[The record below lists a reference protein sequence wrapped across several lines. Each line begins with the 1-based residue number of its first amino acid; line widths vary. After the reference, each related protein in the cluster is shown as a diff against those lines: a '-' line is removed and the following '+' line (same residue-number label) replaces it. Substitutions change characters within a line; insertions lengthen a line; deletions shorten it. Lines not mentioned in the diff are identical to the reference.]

1 MLQFEFRPI
10 EDDEVPSGQAK
21 HMAAPAAGAKNPAG
35 HGMQEEEDEA
45 PTCDELVPAG
55 HFTQTVA
62 LAFAYEPASQVVQEV
77 GETVA
82 VEVDTEPGGHLM
94 QKVAF
99 KTKNPE
105 GQGRQTEL
113 PVDEMVPRGQGR
125 HDDSAVALG
134 KEL

>member
-1 MLQFEFRPI
+1 M
-10 EDDEVPSGQAK
+10 
-21 HMAAPAAGAKNPAG
+21 
-35 HGMQEEEDEA
+35 
-45 PTCDELVPAG
+45 
-55 HFTQTVA
+55 TQTVA
-62 LAFAYEPASQVVQEV
+62 LAFVYEPASQVVHEV

-99 KTKNPE
+99 TTKNPE

-134 KEL
+134 KELKEPEGQEAHENAPRITGLRPVQFKA